1 MKQSDL
7 LIEIGVEEIPVESIN
22 IAADYFKQS
31 FQKLLTDS
39 KLRFESLNVSSSPR
53 RLVLI
58 VQSLDAGQDDL
69 IMQKTGPSVSIA
81 YDATGNPSPAAMGF
95 LKKNNAKPEDIYI
108 EKTDKGEFIAIRQEI
123 PGKASPELIAEWFP
137 RFLSSI
143 PFPKK
148 MVWDEARLGFIRPL
162 RWILALWDDQILPLE
177 AFGISASRFSQGN
190 RWLGLDYQV
199 KVEHPGEYFQ
209 KLSQA
214 QVIADREQRKNLI
227 LEQLKNI
234 SPAGETVD
242 LDLRLVDTVTDLVES
257 PNAVLAE
264 FDPAYLSLPEK
275 IITSTISQNQKYFAV
290 HDADGKLTNHFVFV
304 SNGDPQHQQL
314 IRRGNEKVVQ
324 ARLADAMW
332 YYSED
337 TKKPLESYLPALE
350 DVVFQAKLGTLAAK
364 SVRIERIASYIC
376 AELNF
381 NDTQKTLATR
391 AAALCKADLVTSM
404 LGEKEFT
411 KLQGYIG
418 KQYALAGGEEAE
430 VADAIYE
437 HYMPRGQ
444 GDSLPETISG
454 AIVAIADK
462 LDTVCGI
469 ISIGMIPTGSGDP
482 YALRRAAGG
491 IVQILA
497 ARDWDI
503 NLVKLIDFAIS
514 LIETETR
521 IEPESRL
528 KVNSFLQGR
537 VKWLLQQYNI
547 DYDVIDSVMHIDM
560 AHLVELKYRALA
572 LQAFRVKP
580 DFIKLV
586 IGFKRVSNIIAE
598 AKSFNQPDPALY
610 TQAEELA
617 LDGELKIVCAGI
629 NGALEQHDYARAIE
643 ILIAYGALID
653 KFFDA
658 VMVNTEDA
666 AIRKNRYNLLQ
677 LIRQE
682 FLRVADLSL
691 LVIE

>member
-1 MKQSDL
+1 MKHSDL
-7 LIEIGVEEIPVESIN
+7 LIEIGVEEIPVDSIG
-22 IAADYFKQS
+22 IAADFLKQS
-31 FQKLLTDS
+31 FEKLLADS
-39 KLRFESLNVSSSPR
+39 HLRFESLKISSSPR
-53 RLVLI
+53 RLVLF
-58 VQSLDAGQDDL
+58 VNSLDARQDDL
-69 IMQKTGPSVSIA
+69 IIQKTGPAVSIA
-81 YDATGNPSPAAMGF
+81 YDASGNPSPAAAGF
-95 LKKNNAKPEDIYI
+95 LKKNNAKAEDIYI
-108 EKTDKGEFIAIRQEI
+108 ETTEKGRFIALRQEI

-137 RFLSSI
+137 RFLSAI

-148 MVWDEARLGFIRPL
+148 MIWDGSGLSFIRPL
-162 RWILALWDDQILPLE
+162 RWILALWDEQILPLE
-177 AFGISASRFSQGN
+177 AYGIKASNLSLGN

-199 KVEHPGEYFQ
+199 RVERPGEYFD
-209 KLSQA
+209 KLRA
-214 QVIADREQRKNLI
+214 ARVIADREQRKALI
-227 LEQLKNI
+227 LDQLATI
-234 SPAGETVD
+234 CPAGETVEQ
-242 LDLRLVDTVTDLVES
+242 DLRLVETVTDLVED

-264 FDPAYLSLPEK
+264 FDPAYLNLPEK

-290 HDADGKLTNHFVFV
+290 HDAAGKLTNHFVFI
-304 SNGDPQHQQL
+304 SNGDPAQQQL

-332 YYSED
+332 YYRED
-337 TKKPLESYLPALE
+337 TRQPLESYLPALK
-350 DVVFQAKLGTLAAK
+350 DVVFQARLGSLAAK
-364 SVRIERIASYIC
+364 SARITKITAWIC
-376 AELNF
+376 DQLGFTPA
-381 NDTQKTLATR
+381 QKAYATR
-391 AAALCKADLVTSM
+391 ASALCKADLVTSM

-418 KQYALAGGEEAE
+418 KQYALAGGEAAE
-430 VADAIYE
+430 VAAAIQE

-444 GDSLPETISG
+444 GDSLPESVSG
-454 AIVAIADK
+454 AVVAIADK

-497 ARDWDI
+497 DRDWD
-503 NLVKLIDFAIS
+503 LDLGELTAYAGS
-514 LIETETR
+514 LIEQETP
-521 IEPESRL
+521 IEPGSSE

-537 VKWLLQQYNI
+537 VKWLLQQYKI

-572 LQAFRVKP
+572 LQAYRIKA

-598 AKSFNQPDPALY
+598 AKDFASPDPELL
-610 TQAEELA
+610 AEEAEKQLYQELQLISREIDSALA
-617 LDGELKIVCAGI
+617 GRDYDKAIGI
-629 NGALEQHDYARAIE
+629 LVH
-643 ILIAYGALID
+643 YGSYID
-653 KFFDA
+653 RFFDA
-658 VMVNTEDA
+658 VMVNTEDTA
-666 AIRKNRYNLLQ
+666 LRQNRYNLLN